1 MKNIIN
7 HFLIAF
13 KPIKGFSLLAT
24 TDFILIT
31 VDGGSGGFN
40 GDGQMHRILSG
51 GGGNLLGGEGGCT
64 WSIGGG
70 GRLLPWGG
78 GRGMVGLMKSFPLE
92 EGKDLLTMG
101 KKQMNVAI
109 IALYMVGLRDHV
121 VYFKFPRNIIK
132 HYLSRKFISF
142 ETLKYV

>member
-1 MKNIIN
+1 MKNIVN

-31 VDGGSGGFN
+31 VGGGSGGFN
-40 GDGQMHRILSG
+40 GDGQMHRILSS
-51 GGGNLLGGEGGCT
+51 GGGNLLGGEGGCA

-70 GRLLPWGG
+70 GSLLLWGGGG
-78 GRGMVGLMKSFPLE
+78 GRGMAGLMKSFPLE

-101 KKQMNVAI
+101 KKQNECCNNSAAHGWVE
-109 IALYMVGLRDHV
+109 G
-121 VYFKFPRNIIK
+121 
-132 HYLSRKFISF
+132 SRSLFQISK
-142 ETLKYV
+142 KYN

>member
-1 MKNIIN
+1 MKNIVN

-31 VDGGSGGFN
+31 GGSGGFN

-51 GGGNLLGGEGGCT
+51 GGGNLLGGEGGCA

-70 GRLLPWGG
+70 GSLLLWGG
-78 GRGMVGLMKSFPLE
+78 GEGDGGANEEFSVGGGEGSFNN
-92 EGKDLLTMG
+92 G
-101 KKQMNVAI
+101 KKA
-109 IALYMVGLRDHV
+109 
-121 VYFKFPRNIIK
+121 K
-132 HYLSRKFISF
+132 
-142 ETLKYV
+142 

>member
-31 VDGGSGGFN
+31 VDGGSGSFN
-40 GDGQMHRILSG
+40 GDRQMHRILSG
-51 GGGNLLGGEGGCT
+51 GGGKTLAERVVVPGVLEVAVVCYP
-64 WSIGGG
+64 GGG
-70 GRLLPWGG
+70 G
-78 GRGMVGLMKSFPLE
+78 MAGLMKSFPLE

-101 KKQMNVAI
+101 KKQN
-109 IALYMVGLRDHV
+109 
-121 VYFKFPRNIIK
+121 
-132 HYLSRKFISF
+132 
-142 ETLKYV
+142 EC

>member
-1 MKNIIN
+1 MKNIVN

-31 VDGGSGGFN
+31 GGSGGFN

-51 GGGNLLGGEGGCT
+51 GGGNLLGGEGGCA
-64 WSIGGG
+64 WSIVGGGSLLLWGGG
-70 GRLLPWGG
+70 GGG
-78 GRGMVGLMKSFPLE
+78 GMAGLMKSFPLG

-101 KKQMNVAI
+101 KKQNECCNNSAVHGW
-109 IALYMVGLRDHV
+109 VEG
-121 VYFKFPRNIIK
+121 
-132 HYLSRKFISF
+132 SRSLFQISK
-142 ETLKYV
+142 KYN